1 MEELPE
7 LTLKISDRA
16 AERMEMLGGEFFVR
30 TGGVNL
36 PGVPKNL
43 PLSIANV
50 GRPKDLTGYS
60 KLEQGGITVWVSEED
75 AFVGNEVIIDLYAF
89 GYVVMPLC
97 VSTIMLSYC
106 AGGCGSCHADCGSR
120 SEEASDGDF

>member
-1 MEELPE
+1 MGLPE

-16 AERMEMLGGEFFVR
+16 VERMEMLGGEFFVR
-30 TGGVNL
+30 TGEVNL
-36 PGVPKNL
+36 PGAPKNL
-43 PLSIANV
+43 PLSIANI
-50 GRPKDLTGYS
+50 GCPKDTAGYT
-60 KLEQGGITVWVSEED
+60 KLKQGDITVWVSQED

-97 VSTIMLSYC
+97 ISTVMISYC

-120 SEEASDGDF
+120 SEEAFDEDF